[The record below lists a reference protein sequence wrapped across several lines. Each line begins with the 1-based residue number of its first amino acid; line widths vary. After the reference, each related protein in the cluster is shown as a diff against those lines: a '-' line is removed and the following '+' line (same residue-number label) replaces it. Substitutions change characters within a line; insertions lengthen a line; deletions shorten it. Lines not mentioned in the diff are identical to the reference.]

1 MRNTKQKKIKKNTI
15 NFHTMIRDRMKK
27 NIWRS
32 HDEIASFGDDEEI
45 EFESFNEF
53 PIEISENELLDVK
66 FSYLLC

>member
-1 MRNTKQKKIKKNTI
+1 
-15 NFHTMIRDRMKK
+15 MKK